1 MTARC
6 AVFGH
11 RYRFRADGTTMTWTC
26 ERGCPV
32 GGSKVYDSSEEAARY
47 AAAFD
52 REDSQDLGR
61 RAPLLGMFPL
71 RLVRA
76 VRQFRRHE

>member
-1 MTARC
+1 
-6 AVFGH
+6 
-11 RYRFRADGTTMTWTC
+11 MTWAC

-32 GGSKVYDSSEEAARY
+32 GGHKIYNSSAEAARY

-76 VRQFRRHE
+76 VRQLRRHE

>member
-1 MTARC
+1 
-6 AVFGH
+6 
-11 RYRFRADGTTMTWTC
+11 MTWAC

-32 GGSKVYDSSEEAARY
+32 GGSKTYASAEQASRY

-52 REDSQDLGR
+52 RQDSEDLGR

-71 RLVRA
+71 RLARA
-76 VRQFRRHE
+76 VRQLRRHG